1 MCLKFS
7 DKTSLQHASRAA
19 TADQSKSMKLPPLIS
34 PYKSKLVLLLADG
47 KQVWP
52 EEPVALHACKFF
64 SLGGMF
70 GVEQLLN
77 NADVLQRMKTELA
90 VWDVNVNFLDLKV
103 FKFEFNNV
111 KILKSGSLKILWQ
124 MHAQFTT
131 L

>member
-1 MCLKFS
+1 MASKCGLKN
-7 DKTSLQHASRAA
+7 L
-19 TADQSKSMKLPPLIS
+19 LPCMHVS
-34 PYKSKLVLLLADG
+34 
-47 KQVWP
+47 
-52 EEPVALHACKFF
+52 FF

-77 NADVLQRMKTELA
+77 NANVLQRMKTELA
-90 VWDVNVNFLDLKV
+90 VSDVNVNFLDLTV

-111 KILKSGSLKILWQ
+111 KLLKSGSRKILWQ